1 MTRSLRQR
9 LVLHVLGTLAPVVA
23 GLTVV
28 LFLVVERAIWDTFD
42 HELEGLATAYA
53 GLVEYDVEDG
63 YEFEPAETGVRI
75 PDTHLQIWLPDGSV
89 LARLTPGEG
98 DLPIDDGTEPYD
110 GTLADGTPVRLVTRR
125 VRAYVNR
132 AETDE
137 SAPTEEVTVV
147 VGRETSDTRSMLAT
161 LVAWFLGLGLT
172 TLGVASIAAWRAV
185 VRGLWPVSEMAARI
199 EGIDAAALEVRVPE
213 GEVPAE
219 LAPIARRLNDLLDRL
234 QSAFQRERRFTA
246 DVAHELRTPLSILQT
261 SLELALRTDRPAS
274 EYRRTLADAL
284 ETTQQTAVLVE
295 NLLML
300 ARLDADGVRVS
311 DEEVVLRS
319 LVESCWAP
327 YATTAREGGL
337 ELRNEVRERQVVLA
351 DRGKL
356 RLIVSNLLSN
366 AAEYTE
372 EGGWIRVTSDP
383 ASGVI
388 LAVSDSGPPIP
399 EDARRRLFRRFWR
412 GDEARSDAGVH
423 CGIGLSLVRSLCD
436 CLGYAIAV
444 ESPKDG
450 PVTFIVRGPPQR
462 DRASIDRPERS
473 APVDVAV

>member
-1 MTRSLRQR
+1 VSRSLRHR
-9 LVLHVLGTLAPVVA
+9 LVMHVLGTLAPVVA

-28 LFLVVERAIWDTFD
+28 LYLVVERAIWDTFD
-42 HELEGLATAYA
+42 HELEGLAKAYA

-63 YEFEPAETGVRI
+63 YEFEPAETGIRI
-75 PDTHLQIWLPDGSV
+75 PDTHLQIWLPDGTV
-89 LARLTPGEG
+89 LAHLTSADG
-98 DLPIDDGTEPYD
+98 DLPVEEGSEPYD
-110 GTLADGTPVRLVTRR
+110 GTLPDGTSVRFVTQRA
-125 VRAYVNR
+125 RAYVNQ

-137 SAPTEEVTVV
+137 SAPAGELTVV
-147 VGRETSDTRSMLAT
+147 VGRETSDTRAMLAT

-185 VRGLWPVSEMAARI
+185 VRGLAPVSEIAARI
-199 EGIDAAALEVRVPE
+199 EGIDAGALGVRVPE
-213 GEVPAE
+213 GEVPTE

-261 SLELALRTDRPAS
+261 TLELALRTDRPAA

-311 DEEVVLRS
+311 DEEVMLRS
-319 LVESCWAP
+319 LVESCWVP
-327 YATTAREGGL
+327 YETTAREGGL
-337 ELRNEVRERQVVLA
+337 ELFNEIGEAQVVVA

-356 RLIVSNLLSN
+356 RLIASNLLGN

-372 EGGWIRVTSDP
+372 QGGWIRVTTDP

-388 LAVSDSGPPIP
+388 LAVTDSGPPIP
-399 EDARRRLFRRFWR
+399 EEARERLFRRFWR

-423 CGIGLSLVRSLCD
+423 CGIGLSLVQSLCE
-436 CLGYAIAV
+436 CLGYSI
-444 ESPKDG
+444 ELDGSDDG
-450 PVTFIVRGPPQR
+450 PVAFIVRGPPQR
-462 DRASIDRPERS
+462 HRS
-473 APVDVAV
+473 PVEPAEPAAAIDVAV

>member
-1 MTRSLRQR
+1 M
-9 LVLHVLGTLAPVVA
+9 HVLGMLAPVVA

-28 LFLVVERAIWDTFD
+28 LYLVVERAIWDTFD
-42 HELEGLATAYA
+42 RELEGLATTYA

-63 YEFEPAETGVRI
+63 YEFEPAESGVRI
-75 PDTHLQIWLPDGSV
+75 PGTHLQIWLPDGTV
-89 LARLTPGEG
+89 LARLASGEG
-98 DLPIDDGTEPYD
+98 DLKVSEGIEPYD
-110 GTLADGTPVRLVTRR
+110 GTLPDGTPVRFVTQR
-125 VRAYVNR
+125 VRAYVNPE
-132 AETDE
+132 ETEE
-137 SAPTEEVTVV
+137 SAPAEAVTVV
-147 VGRETSDTRSMLAT
+147 VGRETSDTRAMLAT

-185 VRGLWPVSEMAARI
+185 VRGLSPVSEMAARI
-199 EGIDAAALEVRVPE
+199 EGIDASALGVRVPAN
-213 GEVPAE
+213 EVPTE

-261 SLELALRTDRPAS
+261 SLELALRTDRPAA

-311 DEEVVLRS
+311 DEEVMLRS
-319 LVESCWAP
+319 LVESCWVP
-327 YATTAREGGL
+327 YETTARDGGL
-337 ELRNEVRERQVVLA
+337 ELSNEIGEAQIVVA

-356 RLIVSNLLSN
+356 RLIASNLLGN

-372 EGGWIRVTSDP
+372 QGGWIRVSSDP
-383 ASGVI
+383 ASGIV
-388 LAVSDSGPPIP
+388 LAVTDSGPPIP
-399 EDARRRLFRRFWR
+399 EDARERLFRRFWR

-436 CLGYAIAV
+436 CLGYTIEV
-444 ESPKDG
+444 ESPDDG
-450 PVTFIVRGPPQR
+450 PVSFIVRGPPQR
-462 DRASIDRPERS
+462 KRTPAESPEHS